1 MNENFEIKI
10 IEDVATLKT
19 KVEDIE
25 KQVDDMSDIKTAIT
39 RLTVVQEQ
47 QIEQDKKM
55 QDLFEKQSAFNER
68 QFQTNVEV
76 TNTLKTMNES
86 LKLLSDE
93 IKKVDNKVDGVND
106 KVDSVKND
114 VAQNNKKIDDFEDK
128 FKTSS
133 EEKNYF
139 KIDKRKV
146 GEFVKNNYKKILVGL
161 SALGL
166 SGTGIYKLI
175 ESLMS

>member
-114 VAQNNKKIDDFEDK
+114 VTQNNKKIDDFE
-128 FKTSS
+128 
-133 EEKNYF
+133 
-139 KIDKRKV
+139 
-146 GEFVKNNYKKILVGL
+146 
-161 SALGL
+161 
-166 SGTGIYKLI
+166 
-175 ESLMS
+175 